1 MSLRFPLFLS
11 FLGCLWAS
19 PVFSLDIPTHTGP
32 VVDLA
37 GAFTQSE
44 NAQISASLMQFK
56 RKYGPQ
62 IQVVTIPKLQDE
74 TIEGFSIKIVDKWK
88 LGSKDKDDGVL
99 LLIATQD
106 RKVRIEV
113 GQGLEG
119 DLPDALAGKI
129 IRAGIIP
136 FFKKGQINAG
146 VLTGLGMIAESIG
159 GELENIPAPQM
170 QRKRRSGGANLG
182 YLLFLAFFLFGPMLG
197 RRGRGGKGGRGGI
210 GASLLSGLLLGSI
223 LSGGRGGFGG
233 GGFGGGGFGGG
244 FGGGGGGFS
253 GGGASGGW

>member
-1 MSLRFPLFLS
+1 MSLRLLISLIILS
-11 FLGCLWAS
+11 FVCVA
-19 PVFSLDIPTHTGP
+19 PVYSLDVPRHTGP

-37 GAFTQSE
+37 GVFTKSE
-44 NAQISASLMQFK
+44 SAQISSSLMQFK
-56 RKYGPQ
+56 TKYGPQ
-62 IQVVTIPKLQDE
+62 IQVVTIPNLQDE
-74 TIEGFSIKIVDKWK
+74 TIESFSIKIVDKWK
-88 LGSKDKDDGVL
+88 LGSKDKDNGVL

-136 FFKKGQINAG
+136 FFRKGQINAG
-146 VLTGLGMIAESIG
+146 VMTGLGMIAESIG
-159 GELENIPAPQM
+159 GKLENIVSTQISRHTQSRNAD
-170 QRKRRSGGANLG
+170 LG
-182 YLLFLAFFLFGPMLG
+182 YLLFLAFFLFGPTILG
-197 RRGRGGKGGRGGI
+197 RSHGRGRGSI
-210 GASLLSGLLLGSI
+210 GSSILSGLLLGSM
-223 LSGGRGGFGG
+223 LSSGRGGFS
-233 GGFGGGGFGGG
+233 GGFGSGLSGG

>member
-1 MSLRFPLFLS
+1 
-11 FLGCLWAS
+11 
-19 PVFSLDIPTHTGP
+19 
-32 VVDLA
+32 
-37 GAFTQSE
+37 
-44 NAQISASLMQFK
+44 MQFK

-74 TIEGFSIKIVDKWK
+74 TIEGFSIKIADKWK

-159 GELENIPAPQM
+159 GELENIPALQM
-170 QRKRRSGGANLG
+170 QRKGRSGGANLG

-197 RRGRGGKGGRGGI
+197 RRGRGGRGGI

-233 GGFGGGGFGGG
+233 GGFGGG

>member
-1 MSLRFPLFLS
+1 MSSRFPLLLGFLS
-11 FLGCLWAS
+11 CLWTS
-19 PVFSLDIPTHTGP
+19 SVFSLDIPTHTGP

-170 QRKRRSGGANLG
+170 QRKRQSGGANLG

-233 GGFGGGGFGGG
+233 GGFGGG

>member
-1 MSLRFPLFLS
+1 MSSRFPLLLGFLS
-11 FLGCLWAS
+11 CLWTS
-19 PVFSLDIPTHTGP
+19 SVFSLDIPTHTGP

-44 NAQISASLMQFK
+44 NVQISASLMQFK

-146 VLTGLGMIAESIG
+146 VLTGLGMIAASVG
-159 GELENIPAPQM
+159 GELENIPASQM
-170 QRKRRSGGANLG
+170 QRKKRAGGANLG
-182 YLLFLAFFLFGPMLG
+182 YLLFLAFFLFGPTMFG
-197 RRGRGGKGGRGGI
+197 RRGRGGRGGRGGI

-233 GGFGGGGFGGG
+233 GGFGGG

>member
-1 MSLRFPLFLS
+1 LIKLRFPIFLS
-11 FLGCLWAS
+11 FLSCLWAN

-74 TIEGFSIKIVDKWK
+74 TIEGFSIKIADKWK

-159 GELENIPAPQM
+159 GELENIPALQM
-170 QRKRRSGGANLG
+170 QRKGRSGGANLG

-197 RRGRGGKGGRGGI
+197 RRGRGGRGGI

-233 GGFGGGGFGGG
+233 GGFGGG

>member
-1 MSLRFPLFLS
+1 MSSRFPLLLGFLS
-11 FLGCLWAS
+11 CLWTS
-19 PVFSLDIPTHTGP
+19 SVFSLDIPTHTGP

-74 TIEGFSIKIVDKWK
+74 TIEGFSIKVVDKWK

-146 VLTGLGMIAESIG
+146 VLTGLGMIAESVG

-170 QRKRRSGGANLG
+170 QRKRQSGGANLG

-197 RRGRGGKGGRGGI
+197 RRGRGGRGGI

-233 GGFGGGGFGGG
+233 GGFGGG

>member
-1 MSLRFPLFLS
+1 MSSRFPLLLGFLS
-11 FLGCLWAS
+11 CLWTS
-19 PVFSLDIPTHTGP
+19 SVFSLDIPTHTGP

-146 VLTGLGMIAESIG
+146 VLTGLGMIAESVG
-159 GELENIPAPQM
+159 GELENIPASQM
-170 QRKRRSGGANLG
+170 QRKKRSGGANLG
-182 YLLFLAFFLFGPMLG
+182 YLLFLAFFLFGPTMLG
-197 RRGRGGKGGRGGI
+197 RRGRGGRRGGRGGI

-233 GGFGGGGFGGG
+233 GGFGGG

>member
-1 MSLRFPLFLS
+1 M
-11 FLGCLWAS
+11 WAN

-74 TIEGFSIKIVDKWK
+74 TIEGFSIKIADKWK

-136 FFKKGQINAG
+136 FFKKGQINVG

-170 QRKRRSGGANLG
+170 QRKGRSGGANLG

-233 GGFGGGGFGGG
+233 GGFGGG

>member
-1 MSLRFPLFLS
+1 MSSRFPLLLGFLS
-11 FLGCLWAS
+11 CLWTS
-19 PVFSLDIPTHTGP
+19 SVFSLDIPTHTGP

-119 DLPDALAGKI
+119 DLPDVLAGKI

-146 VLTGLGMIAESIG
+146 VLTGLGMIAASVG
-159 GELENIPAPQM
+159 GELENIPASQM
-170 QRKRRSGGANLG
+170 QRKKRAGGANLG
-182 YLLFLAFFLFGPMLG
+182 YLLFLAFFLFGPTMFG
-197 RRGRGGKGGRGGI
+197 RRGRGGRGGRGGI

-233 GGFGGGGFGGG
+233 GGFGGG

>member
-1 MSLRFPLFLS
+1 MIILKSILYLS
-11 FLGCLWAS
+11 FLGCFWAD

-37 GAFTQSE
+37 GTFTHSE
-44 NAQISASLMQFK
+44 NTQISASLIRFK
-56 RKYGPQ
+56 NKYGPQ
-62 IQVVTIPKLQDE
+62 IQVVTIPELKDE
-74 TIEGFSIKIVDKWK
+74 TIEGFSIKITDKWQ

-99 LLIATQD
+99 LLIAIQD

-136 FFKKGQINAG
+136 FFKNGQINAG

-159 GELENIPAPQM
+159 GELENIPASQI
-170 QRKRRSGGANLG
+170 QRKKRFGGANLG
-182 YLLFLAFFLFGPMLG
+182 YLLFLAFFLFGPMMFG
-197 RRGRGGKGGRGGI
+197 RRRRGSI
-210 GASLLSGLLLGSI
+210 GTSLLSGLLLGSV
-223 LSGGRGGFGG
+223 LGGGRGHY
-233 GGFGGGGFGGG
+233 GGG

>member
-1 MSLRFPLFLS
+1 M
-11 FLGCLWAS
+11 
-19 PVFSLDIPTHTGP
+19 
-32 VVDLA
+32 
-37 GAFTQSE
+37 
-44 NAQISASLMQFK
+44 
-56 RKYGPQ
+56 
-62 IQVVTIPKLQDE
+62 
-74 TIEGFSIKIVDKWK
+74 
-88 LGSKDKDDGVL
+88 L

-136 FFKKGQINAG
+136 FFKEGQINTG
-146 VLTGLGMIAESIG
+146 VLTGLGMIAASIG
-159 GELENIPAPQM
+159 GELENIPASQM
-170 QRKRRSGGANLG
+170 QRKKRAGGANLG
-182 YLLFLAFFLFGPMLG
+182 YLLFLAFFLFGPTMFG
-197 RRGRGGKGGRGGI
+197 RRGRGRRGGI
-210 GASLLSGLLLGSI
+210 GSSLLSGLLLGSI

-244 FGGGGGGFS
+244 GGGFS

>member
-1 MSLRFPLFLS
+1 MSLRFSLLLAFLS
-11 FLGCLWAS
+11 CLWTS
-19 PVFSLDIPTHTGP
+19 SVFSLDIPTHTGP

-62 IQVVTIPKLQDE
+62 IQVVTIPKHEDE
-74 TIEGFSIKIVDKWK
+74 TIESFSIKIVDKWK

-146 VLTGLGMIAESIG
+146 VLTGLGMIAASIG
-159 GELENIPAPQM
+159 GELENIPASQM
-170 QRKRRSGGANLG
+170 QRKKRAGGANLG
-182 YLLFLAFFLFGPMLG
+182 YLLFLAFFLFGPTMFG
-197 RRGRGGKGGRGGI
+197 RRGRGRGRGGRGGI
-210 GASLLSGLLLGSI
+210 GSSLLSGLLLGSI

-244 FGGGGGGFS
+244 GGGFS

>member
-1 MSLRFPLFLS
+1 MIKLRFPIFLS
-11 FLGCLWAS
+11 FLSCLWAN

-74 TIEGFSIKIVDKWK
+74 TIEGFSIKIADKWK

-159 GELENIPAPQM
+159 GELENIPALQM
-170 QRKRRSGGANLG
+170 QRKGRSGGANLG

-197 RRGRGGKGGRGGI
+197 RRGRGGRGGI

-233 GGFGGGGFGGG
+233 GGFGGG